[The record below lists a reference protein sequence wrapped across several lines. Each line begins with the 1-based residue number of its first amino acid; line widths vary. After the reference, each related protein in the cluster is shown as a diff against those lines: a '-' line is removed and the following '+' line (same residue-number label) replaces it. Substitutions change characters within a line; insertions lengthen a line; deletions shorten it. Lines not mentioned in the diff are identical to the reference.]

1 MLNWAPIKLF
11 LRPAFLTI
19 LVVCFA
25 STSISSQSI
34 GPINGTCIII
44 GGGKLSDTIYDA
56 FATSMGGYDKHLV
69 IVPTAMSLDMEGGDP
84 KFAEIRR
91 RFTDKGFTQLDI
103 LHCINGTEAETDSL
117 LTIIESAAG
126 LWFTGGR
133 QWRLVDA
140 YMSTKFLP
148 AFHDLLNR
156 GGVIAGTS
164 AGATIQGSF
173 LVRGDTRTN
182 TIMMGDHQQG
192 FAFLKATAID
202 QHVLRRNR
210 QFDMLEVLN
219 SHPHLLGIGLDENT
233 AMVINGNQAAVIG
246 DSYVLIYEN
255 KERENGGT
263 TKFSDSFYLL
273 SSGQRYDLSERK
285 IIDP

>member
-1 MLNWAPIKLF
+1 MLICGLLKLLKPKF
-11 LRPAFLTI
+11 LMM
-19 LVVCFA
+19 LVGC
-25 STSISSQSI
+25 SICNFISGQSI
-34 GPINGTCIII
+34 GPDNGTCIII
-44 GGGKLSDTIYDA
+44 GGGKLSDTIYHA
-56 FATSMGGYDKHLV
+56 FASAMGGFDKPMV
-69 IVPTAMSLDMEGGDP
+69 IVPTAMGLDIEGGDP
-84 KFAEIRR
+84 KFTEVRR
-91 RFTDKGFTQLDI
+91 RFMDKGFTQLDI
-103 LHCINGTEAETDSL
+103 LHCINGNESETDSL
-117 LTIIESAAG
+117 LAIMESAAG

-140 YMSTKFLP
+140 YMGTKFLP

-182 TIMMGDHQQG
+182 TIMMGDHQEG

-210 QFDMLEVLN
+210 QFDMVDVLT
-219 SHPHLLGIGLDENT
+219 SHPQLLGIGLDENT
-233 AMVINGNQAAVIG
+233 AMVINGNQATVIG

-255 KERENGGT
+255 KGNENGER

-273 SSGQRYDLSERK
+273 SAGQQYDLSKRK